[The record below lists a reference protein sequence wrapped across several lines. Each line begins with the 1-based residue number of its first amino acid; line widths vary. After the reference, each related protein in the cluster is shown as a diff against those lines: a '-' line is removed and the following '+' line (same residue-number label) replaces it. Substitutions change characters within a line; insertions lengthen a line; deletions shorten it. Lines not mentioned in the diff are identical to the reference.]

1 MKATGSFS
9 SLFKNSI
16 IDVDIHIDDPYS
28 GFDFT
33 VYETGLGIKY
43 DIFNFSGSQGYVYD
57 QSGRFFGGYRS
68 GQSINITTHYD
79 YSNDKF
85 KYYFNNTLV
94 ANDMDPTNNSKGINS
109 IEFEKNGNSTLE
121 VNVTGQAKESLSEH
135 ATKQVD
141 SRISTETT
149 LATNGGMFTNFTDP
163 NGTLDG
169 GGFGASR
176 SNDFWAKDIDFTSVV
191 VWNNHGYDADGS
203 GLDFRARCATAITKR
218 HIIMAKHFKLVATNI
233 VYFVDS
239 DGNWISRTISA
250 IADHAS
256 EDITVGVLNED
267 LPEDIAFAKILP
279 SDINTF
285 FKIAATVITEKTRPI
300 VVGFNIDK
308 QANLR
313 YLRGIKTILDDVL
326 YTNSASDLPDPYDN
340 LEYTLSESVPDSSNP
355 LFIIIDGEAVL
366 LTSFFKTTYSPSY
379 SAFLS
384 DINTLI
390 ASADSA
396 AGVTTNL
403 TLTEFNLDAFSF
415 LTF

>member
-57 QSGRFFGGYRS
+57 QSGRFFGGYKS

-79 YSNDKF
+79 YSNDKL

-109 IEFEKNGNSTLE
+109 IEFEKYGNSTLE
-121 VNVTGQAKESLSEH
+121 VNVTGQTKESLSEH
-135 ATKQVD
+135 ATSQID

-149 LATNGGMFTNFTDP
+149 LATNGSMLVDYTDP
-163 NGTLDG
+163 NGVLEG

-176 SNDFWAKDIDFTSVV
+176 SSNFWAKDIDFTAVS
-191 VWNNHGYDADGS
+191 VWNNRGYSHPEGTPT
-203 GLDFRARCATAITKR
+203 DFRMRGGTAITKR
-218 HIIMAKHFKLVATNI
+218 HIIMAKHLKLEASDV
-233 VYFVDS
+233 VYFADP
-239 DGNWISRTISA
+239 DGNWIARTISA

-256 EDITVGVLNED
+256 EDITVAVLNED

-285 FKIAATVITEKTRPI
+285 FKISLGLITEKTRPI
-300 VVGFNIDK
+300 VVSFNHEK
-308 QANLR
+308 KGNLR
-313 YLRGIKTILDDVL
+313 YLKVAKSATDDVL

-340 LEYTLSESVPDSSNP
+340 LEVTLVGGDSSQP
-355 LFIIIDGEAVL
+355 LFIIIGGEAVL
-366 LTSFFKTTYSPSY
+366 LASFFTTTNSPSY

-403 TLTEFNLDAFSF
+403 TLTEFNLDKFDF